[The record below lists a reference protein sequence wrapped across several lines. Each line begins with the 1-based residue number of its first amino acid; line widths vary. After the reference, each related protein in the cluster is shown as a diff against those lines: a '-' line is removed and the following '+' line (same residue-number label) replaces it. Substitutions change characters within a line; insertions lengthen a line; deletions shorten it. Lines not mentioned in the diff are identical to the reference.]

1 MMLLE
6 VSLIK
11 LFKDDVLITV
21 KIGNFAKNISIES
34 IQL

>member
-11 LFKDDVLITV
+11 LIKDDALITV
-21 KIGNFAKNISIES
+21 KIDNFEKIF
-34 IQL
+34 Q

>member
-11 LFKDDVLITV
+11 LIKDGALITV
-21 KIGNFAKNISIES
+21 KIDNFEKIF
-34 IQL
+34 Q